1 MTSQRGRILVVDD
14 DASIRQIVSRYL
26 VAEQFAVTEAVDGTE
41 AIRKVVSGFDLI
53 VLDIAMPGIDGL
65 EVLRQVRGRT
75 TVPVILLTARTDEVD
90 VLVGL
95 SLGADD
101 YITKPF
107 SPRQLVARVHA
118 VLRRTQGAGAVAGS
132 DVLQRGDLQL
142 NLSRREVTLAGV
154 PVELT
159 AREFDLLAA
168 LASSP
173 GRVFSRRQLLEQV
186 WGYDYYGD
194 DRVIDVHIRNLRK
207 ALGDSS
213 ENSTLIA
220 TVRAVG
226 YKFVGAAT

>member
-1 MTSQRGRILVVDD
+1 MASQRGRILVVDD
-14 DASIRQIVSRYL
+14 DASIRKVVSRYL
-26 VAEQFAVTEAVDGTE
+26 AAEHFDVIEAVDGADAVRKAATE
-41 AIRKVVSGFDLI
+41 VDLI

-65 EVLRQVRGRT
+65 EVLRQVRSRS

-118 VLRRTQGAGAVAGS
+118 VLRRTQGSAGVTG
-132 DVLQRGDLQL
+132 DVLQRGDLQIDL
-142 NLSRREVTLAGV
+142 GRREVTLAGTV
-154 PVELT
+154 VELT
-159 AREFDLLAA
+159 AREFDLLSA
-168 LASSP
+168 LTSSP

-207 ALGDSS
+207 ALGDPS
-213 ENSTLIA
+213 ENPSLIA

-226 YKFVGAAT
+226 YKFIGAAT

>member
-1 MTSQRGRILVVDD
+1 MASQRGRILVVDD
-14 DASIRQIVSRYL
+14 DASIRKVVSRYL
-26 VAEQFAVTEAVDGTE
+26 AAEHFDVIEAVDGADAVRKAATE
-41 AIRKVVSGFDLI
+41 VDLI

-65 EVLRQVRGRT
+65 EVLRQVRSRS

-118 VLRRTQGAGAVAGS
+118 VLRRTQGSAGVTG
-132 DVLQRGDLQL
+132 DVLQRGDLQIDL
-142 NLSRREVTLAGV
+142 GRREVTLAGTV
-154 PVELT
+154 VELT
-159 AREFDLLAA
+159 AREFDLLSA
-168 LASSP
+168 LTSSP

-207 ALGDSS
+207 ALGDPS
-213 ENSTLIA
+213 ENPTLIA

-226 YKFVGAAT
+226 YKFIGAAT

>member
-1 MTSQRGRILVVDD
+1 MVDD
-14 DASIRQIVSRYL
+14 DASIRQVVSRYL
-26 VAEQFAVTEAVDGTE
+26 AAEHFDVTEAVDGADAVRKAATE
-41 AIRKVVSGFDLI
+41 FDLI

-65 EVLRQVRGRT
+65 DVLRQVRNRSA
-75 TVPVILLTARTDEVD
+75 VPVILLTARTDEVD

-118 VLRRTQGAGAVAGS
+118 VLRRTQGSAGVTG
-132 DVLQRGDLQL
+132 DVLQRGDLQIDVG
-142 NLSRREVTLAGV
+142 RREVTLAGTV
-154 PVELT
+154 VELT
-159 AREFDLLAA
+159 AREFDLLSA
-168 LASSP
+168 LAASP

-207 ALGDSS
+207 ALGDPS
-213 ENSTLIA
+213 ENPTLIA

-226 YKFVGAAT
+226 YKFIGAAT